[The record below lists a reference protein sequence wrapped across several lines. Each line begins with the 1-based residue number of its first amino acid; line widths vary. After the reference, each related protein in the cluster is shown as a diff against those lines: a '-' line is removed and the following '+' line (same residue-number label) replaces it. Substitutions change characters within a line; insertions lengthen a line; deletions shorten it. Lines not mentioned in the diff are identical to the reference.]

1 MSPALS
7 KKKNSTALTESEI
20 LVGAIVNAAL
30 EKKATDIVALDLR
43 GLSSC
48 ADFYVICTIDSEPQM
63 RAVAR
68 SIEQELREKLG
79 AKQYASEGD
88 AISSWVVLD
97 YVDVMVHIF
106 TPEMRLRYA
115 MEELW
120 GDAPV
125 KRYDP

>member
-7 KKKNSTALTESEI
+7 KKKTSTAPAESEI
-20 LVGAIVNAAL
+20 LVGAIVEAAL
-30 EKKATDIVALDLR
+30 DKKATDIVSLDLR

-48 ADFYVICTIDSEPQM
+48 TDFYVICTIESEPQM

-79 AKQYASEGD
+79 AKQYSAEGD
-88 AISSWVVLD
+88 STSNWVVLD
-97 YVDVMVHIF
+97 YIDVMVHIF

-125 KRYDP
+125 RRHDL